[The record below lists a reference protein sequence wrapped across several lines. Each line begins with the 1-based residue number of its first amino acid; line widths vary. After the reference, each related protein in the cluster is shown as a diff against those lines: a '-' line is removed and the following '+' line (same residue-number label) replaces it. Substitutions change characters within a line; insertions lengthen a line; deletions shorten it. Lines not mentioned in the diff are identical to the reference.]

1 MILDVTT
8 LKAILRY
15 INVYKK
21 GGDIMAN
28 TNVKIKKDIFNE
40 TYLPYL
46 MDYTHRDEIY
56 YGGAGY

>member
-1 MILDVTT
+1 MILDVATR
-8 LKAILRY
+8 KAISHY

-28 TNVKIKKDIFNE
+28 TNVKIKKDIFNK

-56 YGGAGY
+56 YGGAGS

>member
-1 MILDVTT
+1 MFI
-8 LKAILRY
+8 
-15 INVYKK
+15 K

-28 TNVKIKKDIFNE
+28 TNVKIKKNIFNE

-56 YGGAGY
+56 YGGAGS